1 MNGRCVLYPIIC
13 TILPSISPRRLGSTA
28 RNWFSIARMYGWQY
42 CTVALR
48 LGALLLFGPPPCHVV
63 PRKYTAL
70 PAGQVMGR
78 AWSGVGCSAPQRWDF
93 GTRRV
98 APFSCGGG

>member
-1 MNGRCVLYPIIC
+1 
-13 TILPSISPRRLGSTA
+13 
-28 RNWFSIARMYGWQY
+28 
-42 CTVALR
+42 
-48 LGALLLFGPPPCHVV
+48 V

-78 AWSGVGCSAPQRWDF
+78 AWSGFGCSAPQRWDF

-98 APFSCGGG
+98 APFSWGGLSVWVRERGRGRVRR